1 MRGPWFLAR
10 FGSGRFRLLVLAALF
25 VLSGCASGPNWS
37 GIWSGYWI
45 LAPRG
50 PVAAAAF
57 RALVVDV
64 IGLLVII
71 GPTTVLLTWVLFRY
85 RRAAKARHDPHWDHS
100 LLIEV
105 FSWGLPFTIVIL
117 LGFVSYEGAF
127 AVNPFAP
134 GVLANQPGQAPRT
147 APIDVDVITTDWQWL
162 FVYRAQHVAVAN
174 ELVVPVGTPVRLRMT
189 SATVTNDVFIPEL
202 VGQIDVMP
210 GMRTRQSFLVPDAGT
225 YQGFSSNYS
234 GPGFSWMRFQT
245 KAVAAADFRT
255 FLANAAKSPDHLSYA
270 RFDDFAKPTIN
281 QFDHQYVFSDVPD
294 DLFDHVVGEVVAG
307 KTWPTPAGMT
317 EKMSSN
323 EPGRKQPLQA
333 QPLPTTRVP

>member
-1 MRGPWFLAR
+1 MLPALLA
-10 FGSGRFRLLVLAALF
+10 LA
-25 VLSGCASGPNWS
+25 GCASTTKWS

-50 PVAAAAF
+50 PVAAADF

-64 IGLLVII
+64 IGLMVII
-71 GPTTVLLTWVLFRY
+71 GPTTVLLTWVLFHY
-85 RRAAKARHDPHWDHS
+85 RRSARARHEPNWDHS

-117 LGFVSYEGAF
+117 LAFISYEGAF
-127 AVNPFAP
+127 AVNPFGP
-134 GVLANQPGQAPRT
+134 GVLANQQGGKSVVR
-147 APIDVDVITTDWQWL
+147 PIDVDVVTTDWQWL

-174 ELVVPVGTPVRLRMT
+174 ELVVPVGTPVRFRMT
-189 SATVTNDVFIPEL
+189 SATVTNDIFIPEL
-202 VGQIDVMP
+202 VGQIDIMP
-210 GMRTRQSFLVPDAGT
+210 GMQTYQSFVAPDAGV

-245 KAVAAADFRT
+245 KAVSAADFQT
-255 FLANAAKSPDHLSYA
+255 FLAHAAKSPDRLTFA
-270 RFDDFAKPTIN
+270 RFDEFATPTIN
-281 QFDHQYVFSDVPD
+281 EFDKQYLFSAVPD
-294 DLFDHVVGEVVAG
+294 GFFDHVIGEVRAG

-333 QPLPTTRVP
+333 QPMQTTPAP

>member
-1 MRGPWFLAR
+1 MLPVLLA
-10 FGSGRFRLLVLAALF
+10 LA
-25 VLSGCASGPNWS
+25 GCASDTKWS

-50 PVAAAAF
+50 PVAAADF

-71 GPTTVLLTWVLFRY
+71 APTTVLLTWILFRY

-117 LGFVSYEGAF
+117 LGFISYEGAF
-127 AVNPFAP
+127 AVNPFSP
-134 GVLANQPGQAPRT
+134 GVLANQPGQKQA
-147 APIDVDVITTDWQWL
+147 AQPIDVDVVTTDWQWL
-162 FVYRAQHVAVAN
+162 FIYRAQHVAVAN
-174 ELVVPVGTPVRLRMT
+174 ELVVPVGTPIRLRMT
-189 SATVTNDVFIPEL
+189 SATVTNDIFIPEL
-202 VGQIDVMP
+202 VGQIDIMP
-210 GMRTRQSFLVPDAGT
+210 GMQTRQSFVAPDPGT

-245 KAVAAADFRT
+245 KAVSQADFGR
-255 FLANAAKSPDHLSYA
+255 FLADAAKSPDHLTLA
-270 RFDDFAKPTIN
+270 RFDQFARPTIN
-281 QFDHQYVFSDVPD
+281 QFDRQYLFSDVPD
-294 DLFDHVVGEVVAG
+294 DFFGQVVGEVVAG
-307 KTWPTPAGMT
+307 KTWPTPADMS

-323 EPGRKQPLQA
+323 NPGRKQPLQG
-333 QPLPTTRVP
+333 QMLPTTRIP